1 MKSIVMSRFG
11 GAEEL
16 VAANA
21 PDPPVARDG
30 WVVVK
35 VAAAAL
41 NWHDILVRRGQYRS
55 PLPHTPGADGA
66 GVRTDTGEEV
76 VILPSLFWGGERTA
90 APGGPTSRSSATPR
104 RYLRRVRQ
112 RSRGVSGVQTRR
124 LLLGAGGRARS
135 GRGGHRLPCPVH
147 PRGTRG
153 GGGVVTHH
161 RSRRRCV
168 DDGAGTV
175 ERRGRHHLRDRI
187 VAGKARTRTGRRRR
201 GGVSCTPTTTGRS
214 EPGRHPP
221 RAVRGST

>member
-90 APGGPTSRSSATPR
+90 APGGPDFEILGDSTPVPTPSTSAFPRSVWRPNPPVTP
-104 RYLRRVRQ
+104 
-112 RSRGVSGVQTRR
+112 G
-124 LLLGAGGRARS
+124 
-135 GRGGHRLPCPVH
+135 
-147 PRGTRG
+147 
-153 GGGVVTHH
+153 
-161 RSRRRCV
+161 SRRPRSVWSGGSPPSVPCSP
-168 DDGAGTV
+168 A
-175 ERRGRHHLRDRI
+175 RDS
-187 VAGKARTRTGRRRR
+187 RR
-201 GGVSCTPTTTGRS
+201 GGSRYSSS
-214 EPGRHPP
+214 EPAAVCRRWRRHCRTP
-221 RAVRGST
+221 RAPPPS